1 MKLLMR
7 MNCACILRLTFLCCV
22 SVYKFYAHD
31 MIFFRQNVVKGTN
44 QWYVMRM
51 FGMLYVSLTQ
61 EFYG

>member
-7 MNCACILRLTFLCCV
+7 MNCACSLRLTFLCCV
-22 SVYKFYAHD
+22 SVYIFYAH
-31 MIFFRQNVVKGTN
+31 MIFFRKNVVNGTN

-51 FGMLYVSLTQ
+51 FGMLYVALTQ